1 MKNSPKKS
9 PQVPDKYSGKLEI
22 QSVAKFEY
30 PTAIGSINFKKD
42 NIGGKLA
49 ENRNNLYDV
58 VRASMAELVHSME
71 DLGRYFEDSE
81 RIYQARIQFMP
92 IIGHIYHLYGSPEDW
107 VSLIGPDEWD
117 RDDYV
122 GSFRFNG
129 AGWERVR

>member
-1 MKNSPKKS
+1 MKNSPKKF
-9 PQVPDKYSGKLEI
+9 PEIPDKYSGKLEME
-22 QSVAKFEY
+22 SVSKFEY

-49 ENRNNLYDV
+49 ENRNNLYDA
-58 VRASMAELVHSME
+58 VRTISTTIAGQME
-71 DLGRYFEDSE
+71 GLARYFEDSE
-81 RIYQARIQFMP
+81 RIYQARINFMP
-92 IIGHIYHLYGSPEDW
+92 IVGHTYHLYSSPEDW
-107 VSLIGPDEWD
+107 VSLISPDEWD